1 MPKEIKLV
9 DDLYICSIWTTQR
22 EWYAKREKQL
32 KREGHRTDRIN
43 KQIICKK
50 CGAAHLLDL
59 FTHDVA
65 EHSLDITGDNFI
77 YLRKKDLLLLE
88 TEICLDCHING

>member
-9 DDLYICSIWTTQR
+9 DDLYVFPIWNETID
-22 EWYAKREKQL
+22 WYAAREKQL

-50 CGAAHLLDL
+50 CGAEHLLDL
-59 FTHDVA
+59 FTHDIA
-65 EHSLDITGDNFI
+65 EHSLNVTADNFI